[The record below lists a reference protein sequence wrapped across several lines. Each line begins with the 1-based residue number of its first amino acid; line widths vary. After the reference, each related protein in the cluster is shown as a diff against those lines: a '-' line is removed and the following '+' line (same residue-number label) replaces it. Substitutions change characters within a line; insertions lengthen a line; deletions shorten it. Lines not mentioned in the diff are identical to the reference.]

1 MSYFSEF
8 TPKET
13 YREQIFRGERSL
25 FGSVGIKLEDC
36 VFDEGESPL
45 KESRNVELSGSM
57 FRWKYPLWYCDNVSV
72 DNCVWLEM
80 GRAGVWY
87 THNIDIK
94 NTVIQAPKNFR
105 RSSHISLENVSL
117 TNALET
123 FWSCTDVK
131 LTHVT
136 AKGDY
141 FLMNSENVEV
151 DGLNLDG
158 NYSFDGVKNATIRNS
173 RLITK
178 DAFWNSENITVYD
191 SFISGEYLG
200 WNSTNLTLV
209 NCTIESNQGMCY
221 IDGLKLV
228 NCKLIDTTLAFEYS
242 SVDADVSSGIVSVFN
257 PGKGRIKAKSIGEL
271 ILEESEIDPED
282 TEIDCGDI
290 RKRSDKPEWKR

>member
-1 MSYFSEF
+1 MEYFQPF
-8 TPKET
+8 TPKTTHKEEI
-13 YREQIFRGERSL
+13 YRGERAM
-25 FGSVGIKLEDC
+25 FGSVDAKIIDC

-45 KESRNVELSGSM
+45 KESRNIELTGSM

-72 DNCVWLEM
+72 DNCIWLEM

-87 THNIDIK
+87 TQNIDIRD
-94 NTVIQAPKNFR
+94 TVIQAPKNFR
-105 RSSHISLENVSL
+105 RASRISLENVSL
-117 TNALET
+117 TQALET
-123 FWSCTDVK
+123 FWSCSMVK
-131 LTHVT
+131 LKNVT

-141 FLMNSENVEV
+141 FAMNSEFIDV

-200 WNSTNLTLV
+200 WNSRNLTLV
-209 NCTIESNQGMCY
+209 NCTIESNQGLCY

-228 NCKLIDTTLAFEYS
+228 NCKLLDTTLAFEYS
-242 SVDADVSSGIVSVFN
+242 SVDADVNSGIVSVFN
-257 PGKGRIKAKSIGEL
+257 PGKGRIKAKRIGEL
-271 ILEESEIDPED
+271 ILEKEEIDPADTTIECED
-282 TEIDCGDI
+282 IAV
-290 RKRSDKPEWKR
+290 RSDKPEWKR